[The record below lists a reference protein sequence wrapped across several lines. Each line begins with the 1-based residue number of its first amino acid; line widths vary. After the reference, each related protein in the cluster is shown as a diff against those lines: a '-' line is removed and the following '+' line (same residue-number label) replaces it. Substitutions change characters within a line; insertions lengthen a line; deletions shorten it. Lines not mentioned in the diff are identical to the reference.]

1 MHYSGSDPIKKAKK
15 KIKEADLWNSP
26 KLKRDLNRAIGQV
39 RILGSA
45 SWKESNNEK
54 YKTR

>member
-1 MHYSGSDPIKKAKK
+1 MHYSVSDPIKKDKK

-54 YKTR
+54 I